1 MVHEQDREKFR
12 ALLLSK
18 RNQLLDHRD
27 ELGEAW
33 RDLHEREPEA
43 EERAQNES
51 MSRNL
56 ESLEEKELAVVI
68 AIDEALRKLQ
78 TGSYGVCTRC
88 GESIPE
94 KRLEAI
100 PWTPLCVN
108 CAGHAEKGAGP
119 KEQ

>member
-12 ALLLSK
+12 TLLLNK
-18 RNQLLDHRD
+18 RNQLLDYRD

-56 ESLEEKELAVVI
+56 ESLEEKELAVVV

-78 TGSYGVCTRC
+78 TGSYGVCMRC

-100 PWTPLCVN
+100 PWTPMCVN
-108 CAGHAEKGAGP
+108 CAGDAEKGAGP